1 MRDNIE
7 GQSAEPVANG
17 SVSGSSNFAGPVSAA
32 TGTNQPAATASAT
45 NPTNT
50 PVINTSGS
58 TNSQQGSIDFAAMH
72 KSKEEQTDEELLNN
86 ALTKKDKAEAKKI
99 IAKRKKEADKAQ
111 KAKRISWFK
120 KYGLL
125 VGIVVVVLI
134 AATVFG
140 IYFLNKKTEEE
151 VADDELA
158 KIVTDP
164 DYDYRENKAYVNE
177 QKIKSALKEHAFD
190 GIDVVNDGIDGDK
203 VRSNLDA
210 VVYAQTDEYV
220 QEYYMLYE
228 IIILL
233 EESLYDETDEL
244 MAVLNPDNL
253 DEKQLMPYYYAMYLY
268 TEDVVGDS
276 EAAEEYLTKYSN
288 YF

>member
-17 SVSGSSNFAGPVSAA
+17 SVSGPSNIAGPISAA
-32 TGTNQPAATASAT
+32 TGTNQPAATASAAT
-45 NPTNT
+45 PANT

-58 TNSQQGSIDFAAMH
+58 TTSEKGSIDFAAMS

-99 IAKRKKEADKAQ
+99 IAQRKKEADKAQ

-120 KYGLL
+120 KNGLL
-125 VGIVVVVLI
+125 VGIITVVII

-140 IYFLNKKTEEE
+140 FYFLNKKTEEE

-164 DYDYRENKAYVNE
+164 DYDYRGNKEYANE
-177 QKIKSALKEHAFD
+177 QKIKGELKQHAFD
-190 GIDVVNDGIDGDK
+190 GVNVLDNIDGDK

-210 VVYAQTDEYV
+210 VVDAQTDAYI
-220 QEYYMLYE
+220 QEYYRLYE
-228 IIILL
+228 IVVLL
-233 EESLYDETDEL
+233 EEKLFDQVDEL
-244 MAVLNPDNL
+244 MPILNPDNL
-253 DEKQLMPYYYAMYLY
+253 DEHQLMPYYYAMYLY
-268 TEDVVGDS
+268 EDYLGN
-276 EAAEEYLTKYSN
+276 EKTAEEYLTKYSN
-288 YF
+288 YL